1 MVTFEDGSVIEMQ
14 WKQLVYKKGDIALT
28 YQIVPM
34 HKRPDILFF
43 TSANFWTMIHEGLLT
58 EADRQDIL
66 NKIKSVNWKRDLEIQ
81 ETLTFLKNG
90 QGLSLEEGTIEL
102 TPGYKQLCE
111 MNLFDPEQQLTNDQ
125 VKQIYIK
132 AETKYCEAI
141 KGKVTIPAHSLSI
154 IRGSIVREICIP
166 LIKKNPNAVFDDDGA
181 LSSRAVDKPAIIKT
195 VKTGLI
201 FKKTFYEVRFCDEA
215 AARDNGNIRFSTIEE
230 CHAFIDKV
238 RAAGYNV
245 AADVKM
251 D

>member
-81 ETLTFLKNG
+81 ETLTSLKNG
-90 QGLSLEEGTIEL
+90 QGLSLKEGMIEL

-141 KGKVTIPAHSLSI
+141 KGKVTVPVLSRI
-154 IRGSIVREICIP
+154 KGSIVEEICIP
-166 LIKKNPNAVFDDDGA
+166 LIKKNPNAVFDDEEA
-181 LSSRAVDKPAIIKT
+181 PSSRAVDKPAIIKT

-215 AARDNGNIRFSTIEE
+215 AFRDNGNMSFSTIEE

-245 AADVKM
+245 ASDVKM
-251 D
+251 E